1 MDSAVSQ
8 PSEAWNQWQAIL
20 ERFKAAWSSGAKP
33 AIDDF
38 LPRDANERKSLL
50 PKLIH
55 LELRL
60 RLEAGE
66 AARVEEYV
74 ARYPELAHD
83 PLIVEDLLV
92 AEFQHRIGLSRRPS
106 AP

>member
-8 PSEAWNQWQAIL
+8 PSEAWNQRQAIL
-20 ERFKAAWSSGAKP
+20 ERFKAAWSSGEKP

-38 LPRDANERKSLL
+38 LPSDANERKSLL

-66 AARVEEYV
+66 TAWAEEYV

-83 PLIVEDLLV
+83 PLVVGDLLV
-92 AEFQHRIGLSRRPS
+92 AEFQHRIGLSRRTS